1 MTLEDI
7 LTLSKAGYTAQQI
20 TAMSQP
26 MVQAQP
32 QMVQAQPQMVQSQPQ
47 MVQPQMV
54 QVQPQ
59 MVRSQPQMVQPNTM
73 MAPQVQQVQQ
83 GQQGQQ
89 VPQMVQPQMVQPQMA
104 QPQMVQNYPQFGS
117 NGQYNPVL
125 PQNNTAPAQ
134 TDPMKDVMLEQYMN
148 VPSMNMYD
156 VKGVVADMIGA
167 NPPMNL
173 TNNTGGKK

>member
-26 MVQAQP
+26 

-54 QVQPQ
+54 Q
-59 MVRSQPQMVQPNTM
+59 PNTM
-73 MAPQVQQVQQ
+73 MAPQVQQ

-148 VPSMNMYD
+148 VPNMNMYD

>member
-59 MVRSQPQMVQPNTM
+59 MVRSQPQMVQP
-73 MAPQVQQVQQ
+73 
-83 GQQGQQ
+83 
-89 VPQMVQPQMVQPQMA
+89 QMV

-148 VPSMNMYD
+148 VPNMNMYD

-167 NPPMNL
+167 NPPMNMA
-173 TNNTGGKK
+173 NNTGGKK

>member
-26 MVQAQP
+26 
-32 QMVQAQPQMVQSQPQ
+32 MVQAQPQMVQSQPQ

-89 VPQMVQPQMVQPQMA
+89 VPQMVQPQMA

-148 VPSMNMYD
+148 VPNMNMYD

>member
-20 TAMSQP
+20 TALNQ
-26 MVQAQP
+26 QP
-32 QMVQAQPQMVQSQPQ
+32 QMAQPQ
-47 MVQPQMV
+47 MVQPQMA
-54 QVQPQ
+54 QPQMAQPQMAQMVQPQ
-59 MVRSQPQMVQPNTM
+59 MAQPQMVQPQ
-73 MAPQVQQVQQ
+73 MAQMVQ
-83 GQQGQQ
+83 
-89 VPQMVQPQMVQPQMA
+89 PQMAQPQMVQPQMA

-148 VPSMNMYD
+148 VPNMNMYD